1 MEPFA
6 DLFSRISSSWFM
18 MWDLAARPAPFV
30 VLIAFLTVWYGFTY
44 FRELGKARARLNR
57 FLRDVEDRT
66 RVQLSEIRDLDQ
78 HFRSAGVETLWNEYK
93 RQLNDSTHDTGHDP
107 MDIFTTDAIL
117 SEFTNRHN
125 AELVP
130 GRLTAIG
137 VLGTFVGLTHGLF
150 NLDIATDEGV
160 KSSIELLMD
169 GMGTAFWSSI
179 AGIAASLVWA
189 AMDRG
194 RLYKTEKV
202 ILRFQNR
209 LQTLLP
215 YEELDSLLRRMANDQ
230 REHLESF
237 KKFASDVLIPQIV
250 DGLAD
255 SVRPHFQQTA
265 ELVERLGNQSVE
277 NQTRTLNHMVTHIV
291 EQFTSAFGG
300 QINELADTMKELSEW
315 QKATKQELSDLL
327 EEIQTQAQLQ
337 HEVLQHANGMLT
349 GVTELSA
356 ALFEELQKFQS
367 TMGTIQDSV
376 QTTAHSFTLVVH
388 ELEEAR
394 NHTVAEMQKLIDAQQ
409 ASVGALGQLSAELQQ
424 QSERL
429 ERLSGA
435 TNEQISRLSELLHQ
449 EVQTA
454 VNHIHSGLSATFRA
468 YDESLAQAT
477 TRLREVVHTLY
488 ESVMDI
494 PDEANRIGSAIR
506 DLSDTMNR
514 IADNLQQRFDALN
527 SPAQNALPAPAT
539 EAIPEVVK
547 EATDG

>member
-1 MEPFA
+1 
-6 DLFSRISSSWFM
+6 
-18 MWDLAARPAPFV
+18 
-30 VLIAFLTVWYGFTY
+30 
-44 FRELGKARARLNR
+44 
-57 FLRDVEDRT
+57 
-66 RVQLSEIRDLDQ
+66 
-78 HFRSAGVETLWNEYK
+78 
-93 RQLNDSTHDTGHDP
+93 
-107 MDIFTTDAIL
+107 
-117 SEFTNRHN
+117 
-125 AELVP
+125 
-130 GRLTAIG
+130 
-137 VLGTFVGLTHGLF
+137 
-150 NLDIATDEGV
+150 
-160 KSSIELLMD
+160 
-169 GMGTAFWSSI
+169 
-179 AGIAASLVWA
+179 
-189 AMDRG
+189 
-194 RLYKTEKV
+194 
-202 ILRFQNR
+202 
-209 LQTLLP
+209 
-215 YEELDSLLRRMANDQ
+215 
-230 REHLESF
+230 
-237 KKFASDVLIPQIV
+237 
-250 DGLAD
+250 
-255 SVRPHFQQTA
+255 
-265 ELVERLGNQSVE
+265 
-277 NQTRTLNHMVTHIV
+277 
-291 EQFTSAFGG
+291 
-300 QINELADTMKELSEW
+300 
-315 QKATKQELSDLL
+315 
-327 EEIQTQAQLQ
+327 
-337 HEVLQHANGMLT
+337 
-349 GVTELSA
+349 
-356 ALFEELQKFQS
+356 
-367 TMGTIQDSV
+367 
-376 QTTAHSFTLVVH
+376 VVH